1 MEISERGYGMILD
14 HFNMYAIKN
23 LNASWRLNTHGMMK
37 DNVVL
42 FADKLHLSSV
52 FQLDSLHL

>member
-52 FQLDSLHL
+52 FQLD